1 MDMSID
7 SLTDVYNDYSD
18 MYSQRN
24 DKTSALKDR
33 LSSTDY
39 STVADDELMKVC
51 KDFEAYFTEQV
62 FKALERMVPENEESS
77 SSTYMDYFG
86 DTLTQEYA
94 KSATEQGS
102 GLGIAQMLYEQMK
115 RNYGIDT
122 VPEVVNADAAADYI
136 SKETDNSSEQV
147 Q

>member
-1 MDMSID
+1 MDMSLD

-24 DKTSALKDR
+24 DKTSALKDK

-39 STVADDELMKVC
+39 STVADDELMEVC

-62 FKALERMVPENEESS
+62 FKALERMVPKSEESS

-94 KSATEQGS
+94 KSATEQGG

-122 VPEVVNADAAADYI
+122 VPEVANAGAAADYI
-136 SKETDNSSEQV
+136 SKETENSTEQV